1 LFKTIYPDFQNV
13 TGLWAGII
21 TSELEPSDLAV
32 YRRDCDIVVV
42 KRNESGSYNDFASYQ
57 IASSDCYWKFLITYT
72 SLAFNGAWVAVVSS
86 PIVGRN
92 ATSLLLLKLEPNGTI
107 SEAQLPNTQ
116 RINFSFG
123 RFLSDGALVGI
134 ASKIND
140 IYGNSLSIPALLTF
154 KLLNSTWT
162 LVDVFY
168 FTRNL
173 YVSAGENAES
183 SSSYPPVTLPTFVL
197 TDTLFIATDRTNIY
211 FYERQGNNSW
221 LQIDAVPVVGGRP
234 TSLSWNGVDTLLLGA
249 GQSDAV
255 TMYIKADNGSWSN
268 TTTRL
273 ADLGYN
279 ANAAFFGLATAAV
292 NANTFLVLAPFG
304 DSADDATPGR
314 VVAIQKYESTWYLTG
329 QIVAPFANAFRFFP
343 YNIAITDRDILFS
356 NPSRGI
362 YRIPR
367 CMVEPLDRVCAK
379 QVSFSTCNVTTSNF
393 DPQLICN
400 FTQSECISGVTATV
414 LGIQASNSVLTVDFE
429 LNRWGSRPQLE
440 SVTMECGTNAP
451 ASNPTSA
458 TVPVIATPSD
468 IGKVTSD
475 AQVTL
480 LTTLH
485 VLAVAGYLLLN

>member
-1 LFKTIYPDFQNV
+1 MADY
-13 TGLWAGII
+13 
-21 TSELEPSDLAV
+21 
-32 YRRDCDIVVV
+32 DCHT
-42 KRNESGSYNDFASYQ
+42 
-57 IASSDCYWKFLITYT
+57 KFLITYT
-72 SLAFNGAWVAVVSS
+72 SLAFNGEWIAVVSS
-86 PIVGRN
+86 PVSNRN

-123 RFLSDGALVGI
+123 RFHSDGALVGI

-140 IYGNSLSIPALLTF
+140 YNGNLLSIPAILTF

-168 FTRNL
+168 FNRIL
-173 YVSAGENAES
+173 YVSAGENTES
-183 SSSYPPVTLPTFVL
+183 TSSYPPVTLPTFVL

-211 FYERQGNNSW
+211 FYERQENNTW

-249 GQSDAV
+249 GQSNAV
-255 TMYIKADNGSWSN
+255 TMYIKADNGSWSH
-268 TTTRL
+268 TTTSL
-273 ADLGYN
+273 ADLGYD

-304 DSADDATPGR
+304 ESADDVTPGR
-314 VVAIQKYESTWYLTG
+314 VIAIQKYESTWYLTG
-329 QIVAPFANAFRFFP
+329 QIVAPFGVSWKYFP
-343 YNIAITDRDILFS
+343 YNIAKTDRDILFS
-356 NPSRGI
+356 NPMLGI

-367 CMVEPLDRVCAK
+367 CMVEPIDRVCAK
-379 QVSFSTCNVTTSNF
+379 QVSFSTCNVTTAYF

-440 SVTMECGTNAP
+440 SVTMECGTNTP
-451 ASNPTSA
+451 ASSSNPTSA

-485 VLAVAGYLLLN
+485 VLAVAGYHLLN